1 MIGVGRGVLPNSSSV
16 EEEAGKRGH
25 QVAVLKNTTATITSG
40 AAVTT
45 TREAPHLEGVR
56 LGVSRRSLIGI
67 RAAGTSMRWRIV
79 LAVAHPQGEIYLT
92 RKPPTISKEGT
103 INGSMVGLS
112 PPTSKSDI

>member
-1 MIGVGRGVLPNSSSV
+1 VIGVGRGVLLNSSSV
-16 EEEAGKRGH
+16 EAEAGKIGH
-25 QVAVLKNTTATITSG
+25 QLAVFKNTIATNG

-45 TREAPHLEGVR
+45 TSQVPHLDGVR

-79 LAVAHPQGEIYLT
+79 LAVAHPQGEIYLMQ
-92 RKPPTISKEGT
+92 KPPTISKEGK

>member
-16 EEEAGKRGH
+16 EEEAGKRDH
-25 QVAVLKNTTATITSG
+25 QRAVLKNTTATSG

-45 TREAPHLEGVR
+45 AREVPHLEGVR

-79 LAVAHPQGEIYLT
+79 LAVAHPQGEIYLM
-92 RKPPTISKEGT
+92 RKPPTISKEGK

>member
-25 QVAVLKNTTATITSG
+25 QVAVLKNTTAITSG

-79 LAVAHPQGEIYLT
+79 LAVAHPQGEIYLM

-112 PPTSKSDI
+112 PSTSKSDI